1 MSHAMPEL
9 DDQHPPSHK
18 GRIPDVPAGGQCRK
32 APIDAPDDVRHTTVG
47 PDLVAWVADHH
58 FVELRPSIC
67 AVLWFSHRRLAP
79 HRRLGRLSAR
89 MDGPLKP
96 SAAVGGRRFSVPV

>member
-9 DDQHPPSHK
+9 DDQRRTKVAFPMSLQVGSAERHPSTHPMM
-18 GRIPDVPAGGQCRK
+18 CE
-32 APIDAPDDVRHTTVG
+32 T
-47 PDLVAWVADHH
+47 
-58 FVELRPSIC
+58 RPSDPTWSHGWPTITSSSS
-67 AVLWFSHRRLAP
+67 AQAFVLCSGSHIDGSQP